1 MHVKNFDELVDHG
14 NTELRKELLR
24 AVEVALEAVDP
35 YRLTKNIVSI
45 ENGKLR
51 VRHLQFDLNR
61 VGRVFVVGAGKAT
74 YPIAK
79 ALEEILDGRI
89 ADGLIIVREDETRT
103 LSRIRV
109 VRAGHPIPNQA
120 GYGAAQEIVKMT
132 SSRDKD
138 DLFFAAFTG
147 GCSALMPCPTEG
159 VSLEDKREVT
169 RLLLGSGAT
178 IREIN
183 AVRKHLSRTKGGGL
197 AKIMA
202 PATVVNLTVSDVIGD
217 PLDCITDPTVVD
229 SSTFADAIDALKK
242 YDLWDKVAPSVRN
255 RLAKGTPE
263 LETLKDYGHLR
274 VHNFIIAN
282 NVMAAEAVRNY
293 FEARGFNSEILTT
306 SLEGESRE
314 VGLGIASIASETV
327 QYNRPLKKP
336 AAYVFAGETLVKL
349 EESMLR
355 EEMGGPSQ
363 ELAVAVAL
371 HLPQNSRVAGIFLDT
386 DGSDGPTA
394 YAGALVDSE
403 TATRAEFLHV
413 DLYESLKRHEVSPV
427 LRKLSDAIITG
438 PTGKNVMDLAIVAI
452 Q

>member
-24 AVEVALEAVDP
+24 AVEVALEEVDP
-35 YRLTKNIVSI
+35 YRLTKNIVRI
-45 ENGKLR
+45 ENGRLM
-51 VRHLQFDLNR
+51 VRDLQFDLNH

-79 ALEEILDGRI
+79 ALEEILEGRI
-89 ADGLIIVREDETRT
+89 ADGLIIVREDEIRT

-109 VRAGHPIPNQA
+109 VRAGHPMPNQS
-120 GYGAAQEIVKMT
+120 GYEAAQEIVKMA
-132 SSRDKD
+132 SNRDKD

-147 GCSALMPCPTEG
+147 GCSALMPYPTQG

-197 AKIMA
+197 ARIMA

-229 SSTFADAIDALKK
+229 FSTFADAIDALEK
-242 YDLWDKVAPSVRN
+242 YDVWDKVAPSVRN

-263 LETLKDYGHLR
+263 LETLKDYGYLR
-274 VHNFIIAN
+274 VHNFILAN
-282 NVMAAEAVRNY
+282 NVMAAEAARHY
-293 FEARGFNSEILTT
+293 FEARGFNSEILST

-314 VGLGIASIASETV
+314 VGLVLASIALETV
-327 QYNRPLKKP
+327 QYNRPVKKP

-355 EEMGGPSQ
+355 EGMGGPSQ

-371 HLPQNSRVAGIFLDT
+371 RLPGNSRIAGIFLDT

-413 DLYESLKRHEVSPV
+413 DLYESLKRHEISPA